1 VIEILRDGVARVQVG
16 STRVALP
23 RGAQE
28 IGLRIIMAL
37 VLIFRASGR
46 SLGRELPSPFREM

>member
-1 VIEILRDGVARVQVG
+1 MVAP
-16 STRVALP
+16 P

-28 IGLRIIMAL
+28 IGLRVIMGL
-37 VLIFRASGR
+37 ILIFRTSGR